1 MINIFQKIENFFK
14 RKRIYNDKEA
24 KLLEVVQKMVTSPDV
39 DLVCNPMSNVFYL
52 SNEKLHYYMK
62 ITDFEVTITNTKFNY
77 NHTYSSEFGNELLS
91 LVRDAIHLQVEEF
104 DRKVFVNEV
113 SLLTNIEKSIR

>member
-24 KLLEVVQKMVTSPDV
+24 KLLEVVQKMVTSHDV
-39 DLVCNPMSNVFYL
+39 DLVCNPMSNVYYL

-62 ITDFEVTITNTKFNY
+62 VTDFEVTITNTKFNY
-77 NHTYSSEFGNELLS
+77 NHTYSSEFGNEVLS
-91 LVRDAIHLQVEEF
+91 IVRDAIHLQVEEF

>member
-1 MINIFQKIENFFK
+1 MIHIFQKIEKFFK

>member
-91 LVRDAIHLQVEEF
+91 LVRDAIHLQVQEF

>member
-1 MINIFQKIENFFK
+1 MIDIFQKIEKFFK

-24 KLLEVVQKMVTSPDV
+24 KLLEVVQKMANSTDV
-39 DLVCNPMSNVFYL
+39 DLVCNPMSNVYYL

-62 ITDFEVTITNTKFNY
+62 VTDFEVTITNTKFNY
-77 NHTYSSEFGNELLS
+77 NHVYSSEFGSEVLS
-91 LVRDAIHLQVEEF
+91 IVRDAIHAQMEEF